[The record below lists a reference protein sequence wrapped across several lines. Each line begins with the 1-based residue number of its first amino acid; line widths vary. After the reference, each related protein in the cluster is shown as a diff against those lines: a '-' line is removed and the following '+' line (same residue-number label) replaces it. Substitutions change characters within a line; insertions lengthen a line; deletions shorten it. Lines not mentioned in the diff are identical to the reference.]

1 MTPLAAEMMEVAALV
16 LRRRNAL
23 NPESPHSTPYHEP
36 VLLGETLALLAPA
49 PGKLF
54 LDGTLGG
61 GGHTEAFLKA
71 GAQVIGLDQ
80 DPQALA
86 FARERLAGFGEQFT
100 AVRANFEEIERV
112 MDEMGIAGI
121 DGALLDIG
129 VSSWQ
134 LDTPERGFSFQSDGP
149 LDMRM
154 NPDAPLSAADLVN
167 TEPESEL
174 LRIFREYGEETAARR
189 IAQQIVKD
197 REARPF
203 ATTFDLVRS
212 VEKVNPRRGRA
223 HPATKVFQALRIA
236 VNRELEVL
244 DAALAAFSARLNPG
258 GRFGVITFHSLEDR
272 RVKTFFKAGST
283 EWLDRPEWPA
293 PRRNP
298 DFQFRLLTPKP
309 AVASE
314 AEQSRNPRSRSAKLR
329 VVEKAYV
336 H

>member
-1 MTPLAAEMMEVAALV
+1 MIPPTAELMEVATPG

-23 NPESPHSTPYHEP
+23 KSERPNLSPYHEP

-54 LDGTLGG
+54 VDGTLGG

-71 GAQVIGLDQ
+71 GARVIGIDQ

-86 FARERLAGFGEQFT
+86 FAAERLSVYGDRFQ
-100 AVRANFEEIERV
+100 AVRANFEEIRAV
-112 MDEMGIAGI
+112 LDSLGIAGI

-134 LDTPERGFSFQSDGP
+134 LDTPERGFSFQENGP

-167 TEPESEL
+167 ISPEGEL
-174 LRIFREYGEETAARR
+174 IRIFREYGEEQAARR

-197 REARPF
+197 RQVQPLE
-203 ATTFDLVRS
+203 TTFDLVQS
-212 VEKVNPRRGRA
+212 VEKVNPRRGRT

-236 VNRELEVL
+236 VNRELDVL
-244 DAALAAFSARLNPG
+244 DAALIAFSTVLNPG

-272 RVKTFFKAGST
+272 KVKTFFKSRSVQ
-283 EWLDRPEWPA
+283 WLDRPEWPE

-298 DFQFRLLTPKP
+298 DFQFRLLTSKP
-309 AVASE
+309 ATATE
-314 AEQSRNPRSRSAKLR
+314 EEQSRNPRSRSAKLR
-329 VVEKAYV
+329 VVEKNYV